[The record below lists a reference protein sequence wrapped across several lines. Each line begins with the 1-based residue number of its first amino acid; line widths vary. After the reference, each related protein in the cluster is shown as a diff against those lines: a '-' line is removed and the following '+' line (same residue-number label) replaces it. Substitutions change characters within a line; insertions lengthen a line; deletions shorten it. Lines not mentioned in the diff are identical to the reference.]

1 MKYLIFGGLCLLF
14 FMACGGASKNPS
26 GLPILGFKQLVEKE
40 VNGKKVI
47 DSLDHVVA
55 DFSFV
60 NQDSTTITEKE
71 VDGKIYLVDF
81 FFTSCPTICPKVKK
95 NMKKVY
101 DKYKDK
107 PDFLILSHSI
117 DTKYDTVGRLAWYAD
132 KFNIS
137 SDTWHL
143 LTGEKEAIFKMARY
157 QYYVAALVDDD
168 APGGFDH
175 SGHVVLVDRK
185 RRIRGM
191 YDGTDPE
198 RMEQLIVDI
207 QKLMDFE

>member
-1 MKYLIFGGLCLLF
+1 
-14 FMACGGASKNPS
+14 
-26 GLPILGFKQLVEKE
+26 
-40 VNGKKVI
+40 
-47 DSLDHVVA
+47 
-55 DFSFV
+55 
-60 NQDSTTITEKE
+60 
-71 VDGKIYLVDF
+71 
-81 FFTSCPTICPKVKK
+81 
-95 NMKKVY
+95 
-101 DKYKDK
+101 
-107 PDFLILSHSI
+107 
-117 DTKYDTVGRLAWYAD
+117 
-132 KFNIS
+132 
-137 SDTWHL
+137 
-143 LTGEKEAIFKMARY
+143 MARY